1 MIRSNLLAFALGAL
15 VTMVLLV
22 SMTAAAV
29 RWWRHWLHRSSMR
42 AHKRVGARVDR
53 FKLADRRGIIAAV
66 LDDPIVE
73 AAVRAHAAEHTV
85 PESQAWELVRTYLN
99 EVVPAFSL
107 WFYYQVGLAVAEAAI
122 KLFFCVTIV
131 DKRAAALA
139 ELPRDSVV
147 IYLMNHRS
155 NADYVLAAHALG
167 GQVAISYAV
176 GEWARVFPLEY
187 LFKAFGAYFIR
198 RRFRE
203 PLYHA
208 VLEQYVQLITRNGV
222 TQGIF
227 PEGGLTRDGK
237 FRAAK
242 IGLLDYML
250 GVARDPVVAE
260 RVYIVPIAINY
271 DRVLEDRS
279 LLRELNPEAGH
290 RPPPKIVQFGIV
302 LWYVIWN
309 TFRIVTRSW
318 KRHGDAVIVIGEP
331 VPLSPWFADLT
342 ARGRSLFALDRHE
355 RLAEVQGIADD
366 AMRRIGDLMPVPAV
380 PLVCAAIQSLDADYV
395 HWAQLVDRVGE
406 LRQALSEDGR
416 HVMDRNEPLDA
427 VIDRAVEL
435 LWIRRAVA
443 RGPDGIVILPK
454 GRELVS
460 YYANSVSHLLG
471 EFESAVRARDALPVY
486 AVVDL

>member
-1 MIRSNLLAFALGAL
+1 MSHALAYAAGIATAMLVVVGLAIGGA
-15 VTMVLLV
+15 
-22 SMTAAAV
+22 
-29 RWWRHWLHRSSMR
+29 RWWRRWAHRSSLR
-42 AHKRVGARVDR
+42 AHKRFGARVDR
-53 FKLADRRGIIAAV
+53 FKLVDRGGIIAAL
-66 LDDPIVE
+66 LDDPTIA
-73 AAVRAHAAEHTV
+73 AAVRAHAAQHGITEA
-85 PESQAWELVRTYLN
+85 QAWALVRTYLD

-107 WFYYQVGLAVAEAAI
+107 WFYYQVGLAVAEAVI
-122 KLFFCVTIV
+122 KLFFRVSVV
-131 DKRAAALA
+131 DKRAEALA
-139 ELPRDSVV
+139 QLPRDSVV

-208 VLEQYVQLITRNGV
+208 VLERYVQLITTNGV

-237 FRAAK
+237 FRPAK
-242 IGLLDYML
+242 IGLLDYII
-250 GVARDPVVAE
+250 GVARDSTVAE
-260 RVYIVPIAINY
+260 RVFIVPVAINY
-271 DRVLEDRS
+271 DRVIEDRS
-279 LLRELNPEAGH
+279 LLRELHPEEGH
-290 RPPPKIVQFGIV
+290 RPPNRLVQFSIV
-302 LWYVIWN
+302 LWYIAWN
-309 TFRIVTRSW
+309 AFRIVTRSW

-331 VPLSPWFADLT
+331 VPLAPWFRSLA
-342 ARGRSLFALDRHE
+342 ARGATLFEMPRDE
-355 RLAEVQGIADD
+355 RLGEVQALADD
-366 AMRRIGDLMPVPAV
+366 AMWRIGELVPVPAV

-395 HWAQLVDRVGE
+395 SRARLAERVGE
-406 LRQALSEDGR
+406 LRASLIHAGR
-416 HVMDRNEPLDA
+416 EVVAPDEPTDA
-427 VIDRAVEL
+427 VIDRAIEL

-443 RGPDGIVILPK
+443 RDAGGIAVLPK

-460 YYANSVSHLLG
+460 YYANSVTHLLG
-471 EFESAVRARDALPVY
+471 EFEAAVRARDALPVY